1 MSEKLLRNIV
11 FTRSGLSTSLCAI
24 CMVLVLATSGI
35 AYAPSTAQLCELIGA
50 RNLAAGRTEALS
62 LLVSLR
68 LGDSQ
73 DVAAEGR
80 LDSDPSGLSRLD
92 LVGVDVRWRQLNL
105 QGRLYGSRSGVFS
118 QTARPLLPP
127 LYYLQ
132 VNSFEKL
139 AALLDLPVDFPTA
152 VSFSQLGDKDCF
164 VLSSSREG
172 GLALLVEIDSLE
184 IVGIRLN
191 NDTLFELG
199 PLKQFGRVKIPSWI
213 RVNRKDGF
221 RATLLVTDLVEKA
234 VRATNYSNE
243 WLREVGN

>member
-1 MSEKLLRNIV
+1 MSEELLRNIV
-11 FTRSGLSTSLCAI
+11 FTRSRLSTSLCAI
-24 CMVLVLATSGI
+24 GMVLVLATSGT
-35 AYAPSTAQLCELIGA
+35 AYAPSTAQLCKLIGA

-62 LLVSLR
+62 FLVALR
-68 LGDSQ
+68 LGNSQ
-73 DVAAEGR
+73 DVVAEGR
-80 LDSDPSGLSRLD
+80 LDSAPSGLSRLA
-92 LVGVDVRWRQLNL
+92 LVGVDGRRRQLNL
-105 QGRLYGSRSGVFS
+105 QGRLYGSTNGVFS
-118 QTARPLLPP
+118 QTARSLLPP

-132 VNSFEKL
+132 VNSLEKL
-139 AALLDLPVDFPTA
+139 AALLHLPIDFPTA
-152 VSFSQLGDKDCF
+152 VSFSRLGDKDCF

-191 NDTLFELG
+191 NGTLFELG

-221 RATLLVTDLVEKA
+221 RATLLVTDLIEKA
-234 VRATNYSNE
+234 VPATNYSND